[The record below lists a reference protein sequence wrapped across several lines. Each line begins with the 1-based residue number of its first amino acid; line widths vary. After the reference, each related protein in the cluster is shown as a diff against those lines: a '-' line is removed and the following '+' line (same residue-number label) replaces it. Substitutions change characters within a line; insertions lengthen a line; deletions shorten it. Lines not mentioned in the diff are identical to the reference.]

1 MEKIKEKMGVVD
13 QAKMK
18 AQAMVALIFAVWF
31 TSNLCINFYN
41 KQAPPRPPQASP
53 QWHHDRTL
61 PSAGGCSA

>member
-18 AQAMVALIFAVWF
+18 AQAVVALIFAVWF

-41 KQAPPRPPQASP
+41 KQAPPCPHARLPKWYQ
-53 QWHHDRTL
+53 DRTM